1 MGGEVRIGAKRCSG
15 NSNAPCTVSRIGGST
30 WQNSR
35 VGKLCPW
42 RLDGPPQEAT
52 RIRGRNRSQFC
63 ERAAADSRDEF
74 LEVREGCR
82 ESLGV
87 LGSCFEDDLTVDRRV
102 HQGSHLSG
110 GNAQFP
116 GSATIHGGDTDLLI
130 GNTNANR
137 NAQPNELLSIIN
149 YLGDNKGHEG
159 RFRRKSHA

>member
-35 VGKLCPW
+35 VGKLRPGP
-42 RLDGPPQEAT
+42 LDGHPQEAT

-87 LGSCFEDDLTVDRRV
+87 LGSCFEDGLTVDRRV
-102 HQGSHLSG
+102 HQSSHLSG
-110 GNAQFP
+110 GNAEFP
-116 GSATIHGGDTDLLI
+116 GSVTTWGGDTDLLT
-130 GNTNANR
+130 GNKMPIATHSQMNFSA
-137 NAQPNELLSIIN
+137 SSSTT
-149 YLGDNKGHEG
+149 LGTIRAMKEDSDEK
-159 RFRRKSHA
+159 